1 MLTYYSVLGIR
12 EDASTEEI
20 KATYKQLAIRNH
32 PDRGGSEEVMKMINL
47 AAETLSNPQL
57 RKDYDESLRSGQ
69 GANQSNKHGSTT
81 SSNIDVKDFEE
92 DLSKFQATF
101 SSKDRKYSR
110 VFSWIF
116 RFWDW
121 FKLRYI
127 WISGLFQVAA
137 CVILLTMH
145 LDNDNATQIRIGG
158 FAALIA
164 TISFL
169 VFILYMEQKGEQ
181 GKKLKYLKIIFGVF
195 TAGPILYSLL
205 FSLAVIATLLA
216 VAAVLAGTL
225 FLLAISS

>member
-1 MLTYYSVLGIR
+1 MLTYYSVLGVR

-20 KATYKQLAIRNH
+20 KSTYKQLAIRNH

-47 AAETLSNPQL
+47 AAETLSDPKL
-57 RKDYDESLRSGQ
+57 RKDYDETLRSGQ

-81 SSNIDVKDFEE
+81 SSNVGVKDFEE
-92 DLSKFQATF
+92 DLSKFQSTY
-101 SSKDRKYSR
+101 SSRDRKYSS
-110 VFSWIF
+110 VFSWIY

-121 FKLRYI
+121 FKRRYI
-127 WISGLFQVAA
+127 WISGLFQVVA

-145 LDNDNATQIRIGG
+145 IDTDNATAIRIGG

-169 VFILYMEQKGEQ
+169 AFILYIEQKGEQ
-181 GKKLKYLKIIFGVF
+181 GKKLTYLKIIFGVF

-205 FSLAVIATLLA
+205 FSLAVIVTLLA
-216 VAAVLAGTL
+216 VAAVLAGTF
-225 FLLAISS
+225 FLLALSS